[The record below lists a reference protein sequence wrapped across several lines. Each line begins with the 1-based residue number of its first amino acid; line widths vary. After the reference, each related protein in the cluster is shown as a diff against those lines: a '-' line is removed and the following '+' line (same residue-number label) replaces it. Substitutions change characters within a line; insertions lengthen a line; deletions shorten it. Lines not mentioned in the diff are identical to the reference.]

1 MLSALRRSGGWDIV
15 WIKRS
20 EIVELS
26 ELIRKAIDGQ
36 EVDPRDHKEG
46 ALSILKNDIY
56 TLINREKEQ
65 RYAAQKETQKQAEFL
80 ADISHQLKTPLTSL
94 MLMSNILEDAPPEK
108 HKEFL
113 FAMKKELAHMEWM
126 VSVLLKMA
134 KLDSKT
140 ITFHPVP
147 TSTDILLKEA
157 IKPLEILL
165 DIKSQEVEIRNQ
177 IPITCDPKW
186 TTEALSN
193 LLKNAS
199 ECSGEDCV
207 IVVDC
212 GENPIYQWISIQD
225 AGEGISPK
233 QLSSLFRRF
242 ENSKNENGYGIGLPL
257 ALSIMR
263 NQNGDIEVE
272 PGGKGMGATFTLKFF
287 R

>member
-1 MLSALRRSGGWDIV
+1 M
-15 WIKRS
+15 WIRKS
-20 EIVELS
+20 EILQLS
-26 ELIRKAIDGQ
+26 DQIRRAIDGQ

-65 RYAAQKETQKQAEFL
+65 RYAAQKETEKQAEFL
-80 ADISHQLKTPLTSL
+80 ADISHQLKTPITSL

-108 HKEFL
+108 QKEFL
-113 FAMKKELAHMEWM
+113 FSMKKELAHMEWM
-126 VSVLLKMA
+126 VSVLLKLA
-134 KLDSKT
+134 KLDSGA
-140 ITFHPVP
+140 IAFHPVQT
-147 TSTDILLKEA
+147 TSDVLLEAA

-165 DIKSQEVEIRNQ
+165 DIKNQKIEIRNQ
-177 IPITCDPKW
+177 IPITCDSKW

-199 ECSGEDCV
+199 ECSGEGSV

-212 GENPIYQWISIQD
+212 GENPIYQWISIRD
-225 AGEGISPK
+225 AGEGIAPK
-233 QLSSLFRRF
+233 QLASLFRRF

-272 PGGKGMGATFTLKFF
+272 PGGKGVGATFTLKFF
-287 R
+287 K